1 VTLRIVALKEGASE
15 LHTADEAELP
25 ELLANPKNV
34 VWIDMWDPGER
45 EKKLLAGPLDIHP
58 ILIADMIADAPTPK
72 VERFDRYLY
81 LVFHALSEGC
91 EKKGIVDTVDF
102 DFFVGSNWLVSSHP
116 PNNAAADNALATV
129 KKKPTELRKG
139 VAYVA
144 YLMVEDITER
154 FLPLMDRLDSDIDE
168 LESNILHS
176 TGPQLLERV
185 FAMKKTLQRLRRVGL
200 HQKEILNRLGRGD
213 FVLIPEETRPFF
225 RDAYDHFVRVVDLG
239 DSFREIVNGAM
250 EAYISIN
257 GHKMNEVMKVL
268 TLSSTIMLP
277 LTFIAGLYG
286 MNFDVMPELHWR
298 YGYFVAIG
306 TMVLTAIGLV
316 AFFKRRRWL

>member
-1 VTLRIVALKEGASE
+1 MTTRILALEEGKAELRSA
-15 LHTADEAELP
+15 TEAELP
-25 ELLANPKNV
+25 ALLANPKNV
-34 VWIDMWDPGER
+34 IWVDMWDPGESV
-45 EKKLLAGPLDIHP
+45 KQLLTNVFEIHSLH
-58 ILIADMIADAPTPK
+58 IEDMIADSPTPK
-72 VERFDRYLY
+72 LERFEKYLY
-81 LVFHALSEGC
+81 VVFHALREGA
-91 EKKGIVDTVDF
+91 EKKGVVDTVDF

-116 PNNAAADNALATV
+116 LESSAAKGALEAV
-129 KKKPTELRKG
+129 KRKPTELRKG
-139 VAYVA
+139 AAYVG

-154 FLPLMDRLDSDIDE
+154 FLPLMDRLDHDIDK
-168 LESNILHS
+168 LETEIIHG
-176 TGPQLLERV
+176 TGPKLLEQV
-185 FAMKKTLQRLRRVGL
+185 FAMKKTLQRLRRVSL
-200 HQKEILNRLGRGD
+200 HQKEVLNRLGRGD
-213 FVLIPEETRPFF
+213 LALIPDETRPFF

-286 MNFDVMPELHWR
+286 MNFDVMPELHWQ

-306 TMVLTAIGLV
+306 TMLITAIGLL
-316 AFFKRRRWL
+316 AFFKRRGWL

>member
-1 VTLRIVALKEGASE
+1 MTIRIVALREGQDE
-15 LHTADEAELP
+15 LETTTEAELP
-25 ELLANPKNV
+25 ALLANPKNV
-34 VWIDMWDPGER
+34 VWVDMWDPGEP
-45 EKKLLAGPLDIHP
+45 EKKLLASTFDIHP
-58 ILIADMIADAPTPK
+58 ILIEDMIADAPTPK
-72 VERFDRYLY
+72 VERFEKYLY
-81 LVFHALSEGC
+81 VVFHALSPGC
-91 EKKGIVDTVDF
+91 EKKGVIDTVDF
-102 DFFVGSNWLVSSHP
+102 DFFIGANWLVSSHP
-116 PNNAAADNALATV
+116 PDNHAVQSALETV
-129 KKKPTELRKG
+129 RRRPAELRKG
-139 VAYVA
+139 AAYVA

-154 FLPLMDRLDSDIDE
+154 FLPLMDRLDSDIDR
-168 LESNILHS
+168 LETEILHG
-176 TGPQLLERV
+176 TGPQLLEQV

-213 FVLIPEETRPFF
+213 FALIPEETRPFF

-306 TMVLTAIGLV
+306 TMLLTAVGLV
-316 AFFKRRRWL
+316 AFFRRRRWL

>member
-1 VTLRIVALKEGASE
+1 MTTRIIALREGENEIHVS
-15 LHTADEAELP
+15 TEAELP
-25 ELLANPKNV
+25 ALLANPKNV
-34 VWIDMWDPGER
+34 VWVDMWDPGEP
-45 EKKLLAGPLDIHP
+45 EKKLLSSVFELHP
-58 ILIADMIADAPTPK
+58 ILIDDMLADAPTPK
-72 VERFDRYLY
+72 IERFEKYLY
-81 LVFHALSEGC
+81 LVFHALQNGC
-91 EKKGIVDTVDF
+91 EKKGAVDTVDF

-116 PNNAAADNALATV
+116 PDNNAAQAALEAV
-129 KKKPTELRKG
+129 RKKPTELRKG
-139 VAYVA
+139 AAYVA

-154 FLPLMDRLDSDIDE
+154 FLPLMDRLDNDIDK
-168 LESNILHS
+168 LETEILHG
-176 TGPQLLERV
+176 TGPQLLEQV

-213 FVLIPEETRPFF
+213 FALIPEETRPFF

-286 MNFDVMPELHWR
+286 MNFDVMPELHWQ

-316 AFFKRRRWL
+316 AFFKRRGWL

>member
-1 VTLRIVALKEGASE
+1 MTTRILALEEGKAELRSA
-15 LHTADEAELP
+15 TEAELP
-25 ELLANPKNV
+25 ALLANPKNV
-34 VWIDMWDPGER
+34 IWVDMWDPGES
-45 EKKLLAGPLDIHP
+45 EKQLLTNVFEIHSLH
-58 ILIADMIADAPTPK
+58 IEDMIADSPTPK
-72 VERFDRYLY
+72 LERFEKYLY
-81 LVFHALSEGC
+81 VVFHALREGA
-91 EKKGIVDTVDF
+91 EKKGVVDTVDF

-116 PNNAAADNALATV
+116 LESSAAKGALEAV
-129 KKKPTELRKG
+129 KRKPTELRKG
-139 VAYVA
+139 AAYVG

-154 FLPLMDRLDSDIDE
+154 FLPLMDRLDHDIDK
-168 LESNILHS
+168 LETEIIHG
-176 TGPQLLERV
+176 TGPKLLEQV
-185 FAMKKTLQRLRRVGL
+185 FAMKKTLQRLRRVSL
-200 HQKEILNRLGRGD
+200 HQKEVLNRLGRGD
-213 FVLIPEETRPFF
+213 LALIPDETRPFF

-286 MNFDVMPELHWR
+286 MNFDVMPELHWQ

-306 TMVLTAIGLV
+306 TMLITAIGLL
-316 AFFKRRRWL
+316 AFFKRRGWL

>member
-1 VTLRIVALKEGASE
+1 MTLRIVALKENQDE
-15 LHTADEAELP
+15 LYTATQEELP

-34 VWIDMWDPGER
+34 VWVDMWDPGEA
-45 EKKLLAGPLDIHP
+45 EKKLLAGTFDIHP
-58 ILIADMIADAPTPK
+58 ILIEDMIADSPTPK
-72 VERFDRYLY
+72 VERLERYLY
-81 LVFHALSEGC
+81 LVFHALNEGC
-91 EKKGIVDTVDF
+91 EKKGVVDTVDF
-102 DFFVGSNWLVSSHP
+102 DFFVGANWLVSSHP
-116 PNNAAADNALATV
+116 PNNSASDGALKV
-129 KKKPTELRKG
+129 VQKKPTELRKG
-139 VAYVA
+139 VAYIA

-154 FLPLMDRLDSDIDE
+154 FLPLMDRLDADIDK
-168 LESNILHS
+168 LETEILHG
-176 TGPQLLERV
+176 TGPQLLEQV

-200 HQKEILNRLGRGD
+200 HQKEILNRLVRGD

-286 MNFDVMPELHWR
+286 MNFDVMPELHWQ

-306 TMVLTAIGLV
+306 TMVLTAVALV

>member
-1 VTLRIVALKEGASE
+1 
-15 LHTADEAELP
+15 
-25 ELLANPKNV
+25 
-34 VWIDMWDPGER
+34 
-45 EKKLLAGPLDIHP
+45 
-58 ILIADMIADAPTPK
+58 
-72 VERFDRYLY
+72 
-81 LVFHALSEGC
+81 
-91 EKKGIVDTVDF
+91 
-102 DFFVGSNWLVSSHP
+102 
-116 PNNAAADNALATV
+116 
-129 KKKPTELRKG
+129 
-139 VAYVA
+139 
-144 YLMVEDITER
+144 MVEDITER
-154 FLPLMDRLDSDIDE
+154 FLPLMDRLDADIDK
-168 LESNILHS
+168 LETEILHG
-176 TGPQLLERV
+176 TGPPLLEQV

-286 MNFDVMPELHWR
+286 MNFDVMPELHWQ

-306 TMVLTAIGLV
+306 TMVLTAVALV